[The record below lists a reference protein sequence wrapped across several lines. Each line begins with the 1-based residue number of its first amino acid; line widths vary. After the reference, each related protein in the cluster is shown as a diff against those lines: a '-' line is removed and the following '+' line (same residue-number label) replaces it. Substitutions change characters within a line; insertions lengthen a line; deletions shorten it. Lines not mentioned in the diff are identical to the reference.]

1 MKAAGLVDDACN
13 VDLRGQ
19 STASLGMAD
28 LTLDLAARTAR
39 VAIMR
44 MIPIPGL
51 LWSGA
56 TT

>member
-1 MKAAGLVDDACN
+1 MKVAGLDEAACN
-13 VDLRGQ
+13 LDLRDQ
-19 STASLGMAD
+19 LTALLGIAD
-28 LTLDLAARTAR
+28 LTLDLAVRIAC

>member
-1 MKAAGLVDDACN
+1 MKAAGLDEAACN

-19 STASLGMAD
+19 STALLGIAD
-28 LTLDLAARTAR
+28 LTLDLAARTAC